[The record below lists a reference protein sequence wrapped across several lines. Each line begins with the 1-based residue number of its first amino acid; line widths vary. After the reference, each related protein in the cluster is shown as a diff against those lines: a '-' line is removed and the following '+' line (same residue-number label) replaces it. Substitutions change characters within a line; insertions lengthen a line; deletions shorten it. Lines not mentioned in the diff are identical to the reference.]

1 MPYVICDKC
10 GKRRRWVTSKV
21 RYLRDYRTPCC
32 DTTAHRVPK
41 KVVTAHRAPKKPS
54 APSIFTNYLLGARI
68 EGTNDW
74 LSERG
79 KISLVSSRKIRLKSA
94 GQQTLYLVPTATV
107 REGYRFFE
115 CSGNCG
121 MAEVDCR
128 ALHKARIYEEDW
140 QRLLAL

>member
-10 GKRRRWVTSKV
+10 GQRRRWLTSRV
-21 RYLRDYRTPCC
+21 RRLVDYRTPCC

-41 KVVTAHRAPKKPS
+41 KLVTAHRAPKKPP
-54 APSIFTNYLLGARI
+54 APSIMATYLLGARTGGV
-68 EGTNDW
+68 EW
-74 LSERG
+74 LGERG

-107 REGYRFFE
+107 REGLRFFK

-128 ALHKARIYEEDW
+128 ALHKARIYETDW
-140 QRLLAL
+140 QKLLTL